1 MTTPPTDPPALAT
14 IDLSGGDETPVATAG
29 RIIGG
34 VLLMIIGAAIG
45 LAFGAAWLLGW
56 WWEPISEWVEIL
68 GDILLIPAGI
78 GLALLI
84 IGFYLVR
91 RTRRRRAQE
100 AAEEAEF
107 LEQAR
112 ALAAEQERQAKLPP
126 PSEGGIETRL

>member
-1 MTTPPTDPPALAT
+1 MTTPNDPPALAT
-14 IDLSGGDETPVATAG
+14 IDLSGGDETPVAAAG
-29 RIIGG
+29 RIVGG
-34 VLLMIIGAAIG
+34 VLLMILGLVIG

-91 RTRRRRAQE
+91 RTRKRRAQE

-126 PSEGGIETRL
+126 PSDGGIETRL

>member
-56 WWEPISEWVEIL
+56 WWEPISDWVEIL
-68 GDILLIPAGI
+68 GDFLLVPAGI
-78 GLALLI
+78 GLAMVI
-84 IGFYLVR
+84 TGFYLVR
-91 RTRRRRAQE
+91 RTRKRRAQE
-100 AAEEAEF
+100 AAEEAQF
-107 LEQAR
+107 LKQAQ
-112 ALAAEQERQAKLPP
+112 ALAAEQAQKAKLPP
-126 PSEGGIETRL
+126 SDDGIETRL